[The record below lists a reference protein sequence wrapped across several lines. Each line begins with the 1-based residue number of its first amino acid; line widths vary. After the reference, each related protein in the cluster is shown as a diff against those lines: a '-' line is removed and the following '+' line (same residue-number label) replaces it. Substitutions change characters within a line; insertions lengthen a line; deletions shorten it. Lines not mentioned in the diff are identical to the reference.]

1 MLSPK
6 PWGFGLSMT
15 AFLFAFECI
24 FFSKQA
30 RLRENNPERGT
41 TMPGLKQ
48 SELNW
53 IRETVPGHQLTAGK
67 LSDYANQVNDPQL
80 KQMFTQAS
88 TQATQAA
95 NKLLQH
101 L

>member
-1 MLSPK
+1 
-6 PWGFGLSMT
+6 
-15 AFLFAFECI
+15 
-24 FFSKQA
+24 
-30 RLRENNPERGT
+30 
-41 TMPGLKQ
+41 MPGLKQ

-67 LSDYANQVNDPQL
+67 LKDYANQVNDPQL

-88 TQATQAA
+88 TQATQSA

-101 L
+101 LS

>member
-1 MLSPK
+1 
-6 PWGFGLSMT
+6 
-15 AFLFAFECI
+15 
-24 FFSKQA
+24 
-30 RLRENNPERGT
+30 
-41 TMPGLKQ
+41 MPGLKQ

-53 IRETVPGHQLTAGK
+53 IREVVPGHQLTASK
-67 LSDYANQVNDPQL
+67 LSDYANQVQDPQL

-95 NKLLQH
+95 NKLLQM